1 MYVEYKPGNAK
12 PAYIR
17 RETKLDMQEPQ
28 PEKLKSKLSF
38 TLYSMTLFSEHS
50 YFLSYLPYLPSPPH
64 GADQGDLCTMQ
75 ARKAY
80 GSCDL
85 CHCRL
90 SHFGGD
96 SGHHARHA
104 IWRCWYAESFARYFN
119 LISDALQTSSSL
131 VFLSQI
137 PSQTVPRYRNPIAL
151 RSKMESPSPL
161 PSKWYETPGHEA
173 LGSPYFSWDTTIP
186 CCTTARR
193 RCSETQKRLASMDS
207 SW

>member
-104 IWRCWYAESFARYFN
+104 IWRCWYAS
-119 LISDALQTSSSL
+119 
-131 VFLSQI
+131 
-137 PSQTVPRYRNPIAL
+137 
-151 RSKMESPSPL
+151 SPL
-161 PSKWYETPGHEA
+161 PVPSTSY
-173 LGSPYFSWDTTIP
+173 LMP
-186 CCTTARR
+186 CRRHRAWSSFHRSHRR
-193 RCSETQKRLASMDS
+193 RSHDTEIQ
-207 SW
+207 